1 MTEALRYPIII
12 YPAEE
17 GGYVAEVPALK
28 GCLAQGET
36 LTECLQELKTVISL
50 WLESAR
56 CNDRKIPSAEE
67 AIAELQTL
75 LASPISQPSNVSDTT
90 KTSPSDQLL
99 HA

>member
-1 MTEALRYPIII
+1 MKDELKYPIVI

-36 LTECLQELKTVISL
+36 LADCLKELRKVQSL

-56 CNDRKIPSAEE
+56 RNKEKVPNAADVVAKLRKMVA
-67 AIAELQTL
+67 
-75 LASPISQPSNVSDTT
+75 
-90 KTSPSDQLL
+90 
-99 HA
+99 

>member
-1 MTEALRYPIII
+1 MAEDLRYPVII

-36 LTECLQELKTVISL
+36 QSECLKELRKVQAL

-56 CNDRKIPSAEE
+56 RNHQKIPSPSE
-67 AIAELQTL
+67 ANEKLRKMVA
-75 LASPISQPSNVSDTT
+75 
-90 KTSPSDQLL
+90 
-99 HA
+99 

>member
-1 MTEALRYPIII
+1 MKNELKYPMVI

-36 LTECLQELKTVISL
+36 LMECLEELKQVQTL

-56 CNDRKIPSAEE
+56 RNKEKVPTAAQVVARLRKMVA
-67 AIAELQTL
+67 
-75 LASPISQPSNVSDTT
+75 
-90 KTSPSDQLL
+90 
-99 HA
+99 